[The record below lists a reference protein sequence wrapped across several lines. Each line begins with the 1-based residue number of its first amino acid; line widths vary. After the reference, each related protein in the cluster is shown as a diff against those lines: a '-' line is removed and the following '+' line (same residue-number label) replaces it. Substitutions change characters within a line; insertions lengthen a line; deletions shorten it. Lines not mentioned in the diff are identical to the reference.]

1 MKKKIALILSAIM
14 LITTLT
20 ACGEGDEQSTSSSQA
35 KENVSADTAD
45 ISGDNSQ
52 TEAEPQG
59 TTAEEVPYSYNGAYT
74 DGTNYLVFDNGV
86 IMMNGQECE
95 VTKIQTDHFKN
106 KIPVVYFMYD
116 GKEVSAYSK
125 EGYMYCTLGQSDG
138 SWNGFDAVN
147 ISEVPNFSDGSEEAT
162 TPTENAEAYDS
173 SAYAG
178 ITFTEKFG
186 DRSITIDEVDAD
198 GCPTAITSDG
208 NKTVF
213 ERHDDMSKDDH
224 GWIVRVYWSEMNG
237 EQGDFACDIVYY
249 SEDNHFEIRGY
260 GFSGDYYLSDDIVL
274 E

>member
-125 EGYMYCTLGQSDG
+125 EGIC
-138 SWNGFDAVN
+138 
-147 ISEVPNFSDGSEEAT
+147 
-162 TPTENAEAYDS
+162 
-173 SAYAG
+173 
-178 ITFTEKFG
+178 
-186 DRSITIDEVDAD
+186 
-198 GCPTAITSDG
+198 
-208 NKTVF
+208 
-213 ERHDDMSKDDH
+213 
-224 GWIVRVYWSEMNG
+224 IVR
-237 EQGDFACDIVYY
+237 
-249 SEDNHFEIRGY
+249 
-260 GFSGDYYLSDDIVL
+260 
-274 E
+274 